1 MQTIYL
7 PAHLWFIFRLIKWR
21 TPSPVSRWFIVLVFG
36 LWGIVFGS
44 FTETMLL
51 LFLNNNAIY
60 TFGVSY
66 QLISTLAATMAFLI
80 WNLYVAGNVTIVEN
94 KAFRAFIY
102 MISLLVA
109 LTVATDPL
117 HHLFYEKLVLGEPVI
132 HGKLFIP
139 CVLIVYGMLFSG
151 WIISLVHI
159 VKNGEDKLKRAL
171 IFSMYPLLPGIA
183 NLIRSLTGFTLID
196 VNPVVM
202 TVCIFCLYSMVFK
215 DRYVSILPASIE
227 QALEQTESI
236 VFTVD
241 KKTGRT
247 SYANKAAREQY
258 SGAVQGMTK
267 AVRNAGE
274 QFEAAFGGR
283 FFKVNVSDMQ
293 DELLVT
299 ATDLSE
305 IKKQQEAL
313 LSRIKESTD
322 ILNDL
327 EEKKRNIDAYID
339 FLYKIPNLKE
349 KWEMFSAAEE
359 ESKEAFRKM
368 ESNLKA
374 ALDKEKGSETL
385 LNENLLISEKTIG
398 KIREAVALLRED
410 M

>member
-51 LFLNNNAIY
+51 LFCKNNVIY

-66 QLISTLAATMAFLI
+66 QLVSTLAATMAFLI

-94 KAFRAFIY
+94 KAFRVLIY
-102 MISLLVA
+102 IISLFVA
-109 LTVATDPL
+109 LTVATDRL

-139 CVLIVYGMLFSG
+139 CVLVVYGMLFSG

-159 VKNGEDKLKRAL
+159 MKNGEDKLKRAL
-171 IFSMYPLLPGIA
+171 IFSMYPLLPGLA

-215 DRYVSILPASIE
+215 DRYVSIMPASIE

-236 VFTVD
+236 VFMAD
-241 KKTGRT
+241 KDTGKIT
-247 SYANKAAREQY
+247 YANKAAREQY
-258 SGAVQGMTK
+258 ADAVKGMTGTLK
-267 AVRNAGE
+267 TSGGQLE
-274 QFEAAFGGR
+274 TSFGGK

-293 DELLVT
+293 DDLLVT
-299 ATDLSE
+299 ATDVSE
-305 IKKQQEAL
+305 IKKQQETL
-313 LSRIKESTD
+313 LSQIKESTG
-322 ILNDL
+322 ILADL

-349 KWEMFSAAEE
+349 KWEMFSATEE
-359 ESKEAFRKM
+359 ESKEAFRRM